1 MTFFNKRLDLS
12 QREYDC
18 LKSCIDFNKLE
29 EFVNAEN
36 DYLDEYK
43 VLNKLIDKVN
53 NPKIIEYSFKKHTA
67 SEKATRV
74 RTEKAKKKIQIA
86 IEILKTQKK
95 KNYTLFNCSG
105 LWSKFYNCEEIFGC
119 RYFKIIK

>member
-18 LKSCIDFNKLE
+18 LKSCIDFKKLE
-29 EFVNAEN
+29 EFVNKEN

-43 VLNKLIDKVN
+43 VLNKLINKLN

-74 RTEKAKKKIQIA
+74 RTQKAKKKIQMA

-119 RYFKIIK
+119 RNF